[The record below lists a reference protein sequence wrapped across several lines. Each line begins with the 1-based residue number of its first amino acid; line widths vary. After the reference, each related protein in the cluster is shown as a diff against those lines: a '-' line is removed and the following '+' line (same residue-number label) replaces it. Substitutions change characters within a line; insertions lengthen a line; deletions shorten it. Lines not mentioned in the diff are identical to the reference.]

1 MRKIVIGGLAA
12 ALALGLTACGS
23 NGGGAAAAPS
33 SPAGSPP
40 ASSEPTQTPTS
51 TPGASTPSEPSA
63 PRSPGAPVVRH
74 TPLAQPG
81 GQQVKSKWGTLQY
94 LAPGKYLVGNIGFF
108 VANDTVLQVAGGTC
122 PDGSAPSDDSK
133 CSIDGLDEWVQAAP
147 HNAVVQFSGQAATLI
162 RETQ

>member
-1 MRKIVIGGLAA
+1 M
-12 ALALGLTACGS
+12 
-23 NGGGAAAAPS
+23 
-33 SPAGSPP
+33 
-40 ASSEPTQTPTS
+40 
-51 TPGASTPSEPSA
+51 
-63 PRSPGAPVVRH
+63 VRH

-81 GQQVKSKWGTLQY
+81 GQQVKSKWGTLRY
-94 LAPGKYLVGNIGFF
+94 LAPGKFLVGNIGFF

-122 PDGSAPSDDSK
+122 PDGSTPSDDSK